1 MPQHV
6 VSDQG
11 PGSLPFANS
20 LAIFSLGISKSHSLT
35 NLKLKLDSSKY
46 VASERVYSVLNGLT
60 ELERLQTVKTV
71 KSGMDL
77 IFFIWSFTAQS
88 TQLRSCQAG

>member
-11 PGSLPFANS
+11 PGSLPFA
-20 LAIFSLGISKSHSLT
+20 AIFSLGISKSHSLT

-46 VASERVYSVLNGLT
+46 AASERVYSVLNGLT

-77 IFFIWSFTAQS
+77 IFLFGVLQPSQHS
-88 TQLRSCQAG
+88 